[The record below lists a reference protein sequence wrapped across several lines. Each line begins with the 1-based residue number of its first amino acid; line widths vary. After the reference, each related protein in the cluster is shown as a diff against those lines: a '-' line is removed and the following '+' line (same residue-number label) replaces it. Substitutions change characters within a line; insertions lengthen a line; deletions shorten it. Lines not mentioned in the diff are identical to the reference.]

1 MSVWIIKSI
10 RIVTEY
16 DYFWNYCKRINVTF
30 KNFYSIIFNVLRQK
44 LIKQRKIGK
53 SDKVNLIRGS
63 KKPVAWSYRCH
74 LYRLFL
80 ENCNLQHVGTLRY
93 NDRPDQWN
101 IDWKKKKTLFYV
113 ITEARNSGKRPATIH
128 CCSLRTTASYCRDGL
143 RVYSCYVFS
152 GAFFHEKPRR
162 EKGKREREGEKNG
175 KS

>member
-16 DYFWNYCKRINVTF
+16 NYFWNYCKRINVIF
-30 KNFYSIIFNVLRQK
+30 KNFCSIIFNVLRQK

-101 IDWKKKKTLFYV
+101 IDWKKKKKEKNIIL
-113 ITEARNSGKRPATIH
+113 RNYRSAK
-128 CCSLRTTASYCRDGL
+128 
-143 RVYSCYVFS
+143 F
-152 GAFFHEKPRR
+152 R
-162 EKGKREREGEKNG
+162 EKAGNDPLLLFTDDSLLLSWRTACVLVLRF
-175 KS
+175 